1 MKLFFKI
8 TLLLT
13 LIFSP
18 WCKADERDDS
28 FQLFWTEFR
37 AAVMQN
43 DYEQLKRFTK
53 FPLAVNGVADFIP
66 VEYIERK
73 AFKDIFHKLMDQK
86 IHLIHGDDYTLTD
99 MMDVVSKTEAPL
111 DAKNGDEYRVEQL
124 VFEYIDGRWLFTR
137 AYLDEQ

>member
-18 WCKADERDDS
+18 WCMANERDDS

-37 AAVMQN
+37 ATVMQN
-43 DYEQLKRFTK
+43 DYEQLERFTK

-66 VEYIERK
+66 VSILEERDLKIFSINLWNKKFMYRMEMTYI
-73 AFKDIFHKLMDQK
+73 Q
-86 IHLIHGDDYTLTD
+86 TN
-99 MMDVVSKTEAPL
+99 MMGVVSKTEVAL
-111 DAKNGDEYRVEQL
+111 DAKNGEEYRVEQL
-124 VFEYIDGRWLFTR
+124 VFEYIDGQWLFTR